1 MKHTAYLC
9 ALLLAFVSLTLRA
22 ADRVGNCLSYRQE
35 GRAVT
40 FLLNDSSAVQL
51 RLCSPSV
58 VRVWFAPDGRFQRSN
73 PSFAVV
79 EEDLE
84 DVGDIRVDEQ
94 NACYEI
100 FTAKLRIRVGKAPF
114 RLQVFDKYQ
123 KLLFSDHADRGHLS
137 DGQRKTEYKTLRRD
151 EHFFGLG
158 EKTGPLDRRGEAY
171 KMWNSDQPCYSTVED
186 PLYKSIPFFLSSYRY
201 GIFVDNTYKSEF
213 KFGTESRDYYS
224 FEVPGGQMVYYF
236 IFGRDYKD
244 IIRQYVALTGK
255 PIMPPR
261 WALGFA
267 QSRGLLTNE
276 KLTREIA
283 QGYRQRG
290 IPCDIIYQDIGWTE
304 YLQNFEWR
312 PGNYDNPR
320 KMLADLKE
328 MGFKVVV
335 SQDPVVS
342 QANRA
347 QWQEADS
354 LGYFVTDTLTGKTY
368 DMPWPWGGNCGV
380 VDFTRPGVADWWG
393 ELQQKPLDDG
403 VAGFWTD
410 MGEPAWSNEDQTERL
425 TMKHYLGMHD
435 EMHNVYGLTWDKV
448 VKEQFEKRNPDR
460 RIFQMTRAAFAGL
473 QRYTFG
479 WTGDCGNA
487 DDVNQGWGQMANQ
500 IPVLLSAGLGIIPFT
515 TCDISGYCGDITD
528 YPGTAE
534 LYTRWVQ
541 LGAFTPLSR
550 IHHEGNVAVEPWLFG
565 PEAERDATAAI
576 RLKYSLLPYIYTYAR
591 QAHDTGLPIMRPLF
605 LEYPQDAETFRTD
618 AQFMFGAELLVAPVV
633 KKGARTKN
641 VYLPEGTWIDYHDKR
656 TEYAGEQWTTVDAP
670 LSVIPLFVRRGSII
684 PRMPVPDYTDQH
696 PACPLT
702 FEVFPAAA
710 GGEARFS
717 LYEDEGTDQGYLRGE
732 YVRTPVS
739 CRTESEGYVI
749 EVGRREGGSFRAP
762 GPRNFFFSV
771 YVDKEQAPR
780 QVWLDGRK
788 LKKVKEAKLDAGA
801 DTDFQTAVWCVT
813 DDGCRLRLPDDGL
826 PHVLELR

>member
-1 MKHTAYLC
+1 M
-9 ALLLAFVSLTLRA
+9 
-22 ADRVGNCLSYRQE
+22 
-35 GRAVT
+35 
-40 FLLNDSSAVQL
+40 
-51 RLCSPSV
+51 
-58 VRVWFAPDGRFQRSN
+58 
-73 PSFAVV
+73 
-79 EEDLE
+79 
-84 DVGDIRVDEQ
+84 
-94 NACYEI
+94 
-100 FTAKLRIRVGKAPF
+100 
-114 RLQVFDKYQ
+114 
-123 KLLFSDHADRGHLS
+123 
-137 DGQRKTEYKTLRRD
+137 
-151 EHFFGLG
+151 
-158 EKTGPLDRRGEAY
+158 
-171 KMWNSDQPCYSTVED
+171 
-186 PLYKSIPFFLSSYRY
+186 
-201 GIFVDNTYKSEF
+201 
-213 KFGTESRDYYS
+213 
-224 FEVPGGQMVYYF
+224 
-236 IFGRDYKD
+236 
-244 IIRQYVALTGK
+244 
-255 PIMPPR
+255 
-261 WALGFA
+261 
-267 QSRGLLTNE
+267 
-276 KLTREIA
+276 
-283 QGYRQRG
+283 
-290 IPCDIIYQDIGWTE
+290 
-304 YLQNFEWR
+304 
-312 PGNYDNPR
+312 
-320 KMLADLKE
+320 
-328 MGFKVVV
+328 
-335 SQDPVVS
+335 
-342 QANRA
+342 
-347 QWQEADS
+347 
-354 LGYFVTDTLTGKTY
+354 
-368 DMPWPWGGNCGV
+368 

-717 LYEDEGTDQGYLRGE
+717 LYEDEGTDLGYLRDE